1 MKPKRL
7 RPIAFALLA
16 LILASLACELPN
28 TAKPVAAITFPA
40 TGTTMV
46 KFQEVTIISAISADA
61 GVERVELYINGILVR
76 SDSPPDGNPTSFIAE
91 QPWIPTEEGA
101 TMIGVVAYDAKGNSS
116 ETNEVSVIVAAATG
130 ELQTTPSPETP
141 QETPPSGETPGACTK
156 QATFLADVTI
166 PVNAYITAGWS
177 FTKTWRVQNTGT
189 CTWEGYSLVF
199 ISGDLMGGVTPK
211 GLPLVAPNATSDI
224 SIDLIAPN
232 YPGTYTATW
241 RLRAPDGAI
250 FGPDLMFLIN
260 VPAVN
265 TDTPAPTNTALPTFT
280 PTFTKTFTPTHTATT
295 APPTSGQVSTQITVP
310 AGSVGYKT
318 VSCPAGSVVTS
329 GGFALTNGLWFYNST
344 KNGNGWRVYAKNDTG
359 SGLLMNIYAMCLYN
373 SGGTTAS
380 ILSQANAAPNTY
392 TRGEAVCPSGS
403 TVVGG
408 GFING
413 SDGALELYNSS
424 KSGNGWQIYV
434 NNITGTQKL
443 FNTYAICLSGASGST
458 TQVQSSQSVPAGSIG
473 HGVTACPGSS
483 VLTGGGFAVNLSLY
497 IYNMS
502 ATGNSWQ
509 NYARNPLAVDKL
521 MFTYATCYSP

>member
-1 MKPKRL
+1 MKPKIL
-7 RPIAFALLA
+7 RPIAFAMLA
-16 LILASLACELPN
+16 LILATSACEPPN
-28 TAKPVAAITFPA
+28 TAKPVAAITFPV
-40 TGTTMV
+40 TGTTLV
-46 KFQEVTIISAISADA
+46 KFQEVNITSAISADA

-76 SDSPPDGNPTSFIAE
+76 SNSPAEGNPTSFIAE

-101 TMIGVVAYDAKGNSS
+101 TVISVVAYDAKGNKS
-116 ETNEVSVIVAAATG
+116 ETNEVSVIVAAAAG
-130 ELQTTPSPETP
+130 ELQTTTAPGTP
-141 QETPPSGETPGACTK
+141 QETPGACTK
-156 QATFLADVTI
+156 QATFLEDVTI
-166 PVNAYITAGWS
+166 PINAYITAGWS

-199 ISGDLMGGVTPK
+199 ISGDLLSGITPK
-211 GLPLVAPNATSDI
+211 DLPLVAPNATSDI
-224 SIDLIAPN
+224 SIDLVAPN

-241 RLRAPDGAI
+241 RLRAPDGTI

-265 TDTPAPTNTALPTFT
+265 TDTPAPTNTAVPTFA
-280 PTFTKTFTPTHTATT
+280 PTSIPTNIATT

-329 GGFALTNGLWFYNST
+329 GGFELMDGLWFYSST
-344 KNGNGWRVYAKNDTG
+344 KDGNGWRVYAKNNTG
-359 SGLLMNIYAMCLYN
+359 SDLLMNIYAMCLYN
-373 SGGTTAS
+373 TGGTTS
-380 ILSQANAAPNTY
+380 EILSQAQAAPNTL

-408 GFING
+408 GFVNG

-424 KSGNGWQIYV
+424 KNGNGWQIYV
-434 NNITGTQKL
+434 NNIAGSEKL
-443 FNTYAICLSGASGST
+443 FKTYAICLSGASGST

-483 VLTGGGFAVNLSLY
+483 VLTGGGFEINLSLY

-502 ATGNSWQ
+502 ANGNSWQ
-509 NYARNPLAVDKL
+509 NYARNPLGVDKL
-521 MFTYATCYSP
+521 MFTYAICYSP